1 MVMCSWGITQT
12 APEIEKI
19 KAESADY
26 LNGLNSCGVIDYDA
40 YSEAFDFYGDLLDK
54 AYKLGKEEA
63 EKTHDKN

>member
-1 MVMCSWGITQT
+1 MCSWGIAPT

-26 LNGLNSCGVIDYDA
+26 LNGLNSTGTIDYETYD
-40 YSEAFDFYGDLLDK
+40 YAFDFYDSLIDK

-63 EKTHDKN
+63 EKTHDKT